1 MKDFYDRRKGESIQ
15 YKPGD
20 QVLLEGKNIASDRP
34 KKKLDDKS
42 YGPFEVEKKV
52 GNSAYK
58 LKLPATWRGVHP
70 VFNEVLLTP
79 FKPPALPSQKAPPP
93 PPPVTQD
100 GQVEYEVEE
109 ILDSKCNRNGKNLKY
124 LVHWKGYPRSART
137 WEPPANL
144 THCADLLAEF
154 HAKNPDKPRPQETR
168 KLEIPMNKFPKHL
181 FRPLPETVTELTLPS
196 LPTEQLLHR
205 LSMRSRP

>member
-20 QVLLEGKNIASDRP
+20 QVLLEGKNISSDRP
-34 KKKLDDKS
+34 MKKLDDKR

-79 FKPPALPSQKAPPP
+79 FKPPAFPSQKPPP
-93 PPPVTQD
+93 PPPQ
-100 GQVEYEVEE
+100 
-109 ILDSKCNRNGKNLKY
+109 
-124 LVHWKGYPRSART
+124 
-137 WEPPANL
+137 
-144 THCADLLAEF
+144 
-154 HAKNPDKPRPQETR
+154 
-168 KLEIPMNKFPKHL
+168 
-181 FRPLPETVTELTLPS
+181 S
-196 LPTEQLLHR
+196 LR
-205 LSMRSRP
+205 MDR